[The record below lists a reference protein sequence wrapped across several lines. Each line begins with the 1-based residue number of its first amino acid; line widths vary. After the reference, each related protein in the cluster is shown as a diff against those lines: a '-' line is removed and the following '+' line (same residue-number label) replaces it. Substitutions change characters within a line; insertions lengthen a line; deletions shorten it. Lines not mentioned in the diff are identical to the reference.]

1 MSKTRI
7 ITKTEDIMR
16 TKLIKRIGMLA
27 LCGVLFC
34 GGMQMTAKA
43 ASNDYI
49 AYTMSWSGNKC
60 TVKTGP
66 CVVTRGYYMNAYVFL
81 YNSSGSILGSKACNN
96 MSPRINAIAALSKSS
111 VKKALGVHYCTSK
124 AGGAGTVYGYTKLE
138 RNKKSTY

>member
-1 MSKTRI
+1 MK
-7 ITKTEDIMR
+7 
-16 TKLIKRIGMLA
+16 TKLIKKIGVLA

-34 GGMQMTAKA
+34 GGMQMTTKA

-49 AYTMSWSGNKC
+49 NYSMSWSGNKC
-60 TVKTGP
+60 TVKTSP

-81 YNSSGSILGSKACNN
+81 YNSSGSLLGFNACNN
-96 MSPRINAIAALSKSS
+96 TATKNTATATLSKLS